1 MPTLDFLLTSNP
13 IHSETPR
20 WDEEFGAEVIF
31 WGVVRGTEEGKPI
44 TGIDYTLY
52 PSMAEKSPYTTEN
65 RICADIE
72 LDDEELDK
80 GYYKSMSTRKYKD
93 DAN

>member
-1 MPTLDFLLTSNP
+1 MKDMDKMWHMLMEALLKDMVIHASMSVPPTDIALD
-13 IHSETPR
+13 
-20 WDEEFGAEVIF
+20 
-31 WGVVRGTEEGKPI
+31 
-44 TGIDYTLY
+44 
-52 PSMAEKSPYTTEN
+52 SPYTTEN

-80 GYYKSMSTRKYKD
+80 GYYTGMSTRKYKD

>member
-1 MPTLDFLLTSNP
+1 MDKYIDREMMARIIAEMIVSDIMSTYPT
-13 IHSETPR
+13 
-20 WDEEFGAEVIF
+20 
-31 WGVVRGTEEGKPI
+31 
-44 TGIDYTLY
+44 
-52 PSMAEKSPYTTEN
+52 SMAEKSPYTTEN

>member
-1 MPTLDFLLTSNP
+1 MDKYIDREMMARIIAEMIVSDIMSTYPT
-13 IHSETPR
+13 
-20 WDEEFGAEVIF
+20 
-31 WGVVRGTEEGKPI
+31 
-44 TGIDYTLY
+44 
-52 PSMAEKSPYTTEN
+52 SMAEKSPYTTEN
-65 RICADIE
+65 RICVDIE